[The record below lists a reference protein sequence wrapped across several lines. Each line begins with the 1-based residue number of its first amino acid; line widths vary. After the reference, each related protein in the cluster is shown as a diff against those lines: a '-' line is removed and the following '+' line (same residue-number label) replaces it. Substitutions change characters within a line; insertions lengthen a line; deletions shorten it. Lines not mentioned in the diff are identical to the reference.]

1 MVDRVGG
8 KVKYIV
14 RTKLKRPGKN
24 HLVVQDAQSF
34 ASAAKALIS
43 NTRIIHIGDPKT
55 LVSKDRSF
63 FKGAIKIKG
72 MSKMHMMDVDGE
84 KTSLW

>member
-1 MVDRVGG
+1 MFDRVGG
-8 KVKYIV
+8 KVKYTV

-34 ASAAKALIS
+34 ASAAKKLIS
-43 NTRIIHIGDPKT
+43 NTRIIHIWDPKT
-55 LVSKDRSF
+55 LVYKDSSF

-72 MSKMHMMDVDGE
+72 MSKIHMMDVDGE
-84 KTSLW
+84 KISLW

>member
-34 ASAAKALIS
+34 ASAAKTLIS

-55 LVSKDRSF
+55 LVSHKSS

>member
-8 KVKYIV
+8 KVKYTV

-34 ASAAKALIS
+34 ASAAKKLIS

-55 LVSKDRSF
+55 LFYKDSSS

-84 KTSLW
+84 KTPFW

>member
-8 KVKYIV
+8 KVKYTV

-34 ASAAKALIS
+34 ASAAKKLIS

-55 LVSKDRSF
+55 LVYKDSSF

-72 MSKMHMMDVDGE
+72 MSEMHMMDVDGE
-84 KTSLW
+84 KISLW